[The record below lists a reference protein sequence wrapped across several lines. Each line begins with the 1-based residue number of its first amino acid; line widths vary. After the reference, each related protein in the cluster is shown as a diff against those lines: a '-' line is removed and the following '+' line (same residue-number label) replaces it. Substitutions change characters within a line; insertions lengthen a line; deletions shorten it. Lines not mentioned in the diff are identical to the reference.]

1 MEFIIYILTR
11 IVLLICLA
19 AIIYIYIIT
28 ITEEKTSDS
37 SDIW

>member
-11 IVLLICLA
+11 IVLLICLV
-19 AIIYIYIIT
+19 AIIYMINL
-28 ITEEKTSDS
+28 TEEKISDS